1 MKKKQ
6 HNKSKLYHQL
16 MVVFLLIS
24 IIPMILI
31 VVLTYKGVTKSVK
44 ESVGGYSQKIVEQ
57 LNYNI
62 ESQINNIKTVLADFA
77 TSDVVTTY
85 ERDALLL
92 QEEDKEAYMKAMDT
106 KVESIFNIQDSIIA
120 FGMIKADQSI
130 YEEYRKNTNLNIEA
144 LIKSEEYAVLK
155 DMPNSKFL
163 WQFNMVTDKRTGEL
177 VPQIYI
183 ARKLSNDDVIGIFE
197 VTSDYFD
204 KLVNLADI
212 NTEIPIL
219 ILNQDNKVVASNNK
233 EKFQVGTDLSQES
246 YVDYIESRNSDT
258 GTTVVENSL
267 LSYYKCTNDWKII
280 SYAPMSI
287 LLEEVN
293 SVMKYIGLI
302 LGGSVLLIILIS
314 MFVSQYITAP
324 IKKICS
330 YMSEVESGT
339 LDVEECAKKTIRASN
354 AESQQLLNGFINMVG
369 NLKLLIAEAKL
380 VGKEVEEDVKKL
392 EVIAEQTFNAANEIN
407 KAIETV
413 AIGAQEQSNEIEI
426 SDKLMSDLSE
436 GINRVNDMMN
446 ITKSASFETMKASE
460 QAQGKLDVLLVQAE
474 DTIHITESIG
484 KHVMELGN
492 EAQHIHEILKMIQG
506 INKQTNLLALNA
518 AIEAAR
524 AGDAG
529 KGFGVVSG
537 EVRKLSEEIGKA
549 VDIIAETLGRVEA
562 KKDATL
568 INLEKAKVVFGKQ
581 KPIVEETAS
590 TFKEIYMQMEEVDA
604 QMIKANEV
612 LDQVM
617 EQKQEVS
624 YKMREI
630 TEVIQQ
636 TASVSEE
643 VSAESELQTQSVT
656 SIGKLT
662 AKLSASMEELKQAY
676 QKFN

>member
-1 MKKKQ
+1 
-6 HNKSKLYHQL
+6 
-16 MVVFLLIS
+16 
-24 IIPMILI
+24 
-31 VVLTYKGVTKSVK
+31 
-44 ESVGGYSQKIVEQ
+44 
-57 LNYNI
+57 
-62 ESQINNIKTVLADFA
+62 
-77 TSDVVTTY
+77 
-85 ERDALLL
+85 
-92 QEEDKEAYMKAMDT
+92 
-106 KVESIFNIQDSIIA
+106 
-120 FGMIKADQSI
+120 
-130 YEEYRKNTNLNIEA
+130 
-144 LIKSEEYAVLK
+144 
-155 DMPNSKFL
+155 
-163 WQFNMVTDKRTGEL
+163 
-177 VPQIYI
+177 
-183 ARKLSNDDVIGIFE
+183 
-197 VTSDYFD
+197 
-204 KLVNLADI
+204 
-212 NTEIPIL
+212 
-219 ILNQDNKVVASNNK
+219 
-233 EKFQVGTDLSQES
+233 
-246 YVDYIESRNSDT
+246 
-258 GTTVVENSL
+258 
-267 LSYYKCTNDWKII
+267 
-280 SYAPMSI
+280 
-287 LLEEVN
+287 
-293 SVMKYIGLI
+293 
-302 LGGSVLLIILIS
+302 
-314 MFVSQYITAP
+314 
-324 IKKICS
+324 
-330 YMSEVESGT
+330 MSEVESGT

-630 TEVIQQ
+630 TEIIQQ